1 MEKIKNKRKKNVSI
15 QIYKLKK
22 KKKKPLSSRVFRLQ
36 QRIYNQIPKTKPF

>member
-22 KKKKPLSSRVFRLQ
+22 KKKPLSSRVFHLQ